1 MDLLRFFMII
11 GKLKNER
18 RRGWVLRGVENPES
32 VADHSYMTAVM
43 CMLLADDT
51 VDKDKAVKMALV
63 HDMAES
69 VVGDLTP
76 DDIDRESKHE
86 KEKNAMIEIV
96 ALLPGLQG
104 KDIMDLW
111 LEFEQGSTNEA
122 IFVKEIDL
130 LDLVMQALEYEKDS
144 KKNMIFLTG
153 QEIR

>member
-1 MDLLRFFMII
+1 MII